1 MPLQFSPEQVTQFEK
16 QYTEGYDVP
25 DPNYLAWKNIHHPSP
40 ESVAATASDSP
51 TSVSLCGAKS
61 TTTAT
66 SADFIV
72 SVSPSLLSSEEVV
85 SKLLVVRKTGRTRSA
100 INQKAIEISNS
111 TNLQEMKD
119 KEQAKADA
127 KTLRE
132 ERKLERQE
140 KKKSN
145 KKERRRRSRKKKER
159 QKQNKEKV
167 KENRKPRIKD
177 LNVPHQV
184 QRYSWFGVFVSS
196 TKYCGQWTMF

>member
-1 MPLQFSPEQVTQFEK
+1 M
-16 QYTEGYDVP
+16 
-25 DPNYLAWKNIHHPSP
+25 
-40 ESVAATASDSP
+40 SV
-51 TSVSLCGAKS
+51 CGAKS

-66 SADFIV
+66 SADSIV

-140 KKKSN
+140 KTKEQHNGKEKKQE
-145 KKERRRRSRKKKER
+145 KERKAEAER
-159 QKQNKEKV
+159 GKS
-167 KENRKPRIKD
+167 KENRKPRNED

-184 QRYSWFGVFVSS
+184 QQLLLVWSLCFIN
-196 TKYCGQWTMF
+196 